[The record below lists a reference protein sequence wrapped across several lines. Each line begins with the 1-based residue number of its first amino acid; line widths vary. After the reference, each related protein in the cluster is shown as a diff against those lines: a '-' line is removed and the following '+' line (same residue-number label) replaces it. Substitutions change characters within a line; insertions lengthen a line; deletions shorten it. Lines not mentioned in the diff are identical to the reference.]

1 LPFYQGVGEEEEEED
16 KGQKGIY
23 GFMNGGDVRQHNNEN
38 PQLQRQGDKKS

>member
-23 GFMNGGDVRQHNNEN
+23 CFMNGGDVRQHNNEN
-38 PQLQRQGDKKS
+38 PITKTGDKKS